1 MKILIIGAAGMIGMR
16 LAKSIVKDDF
26 SGRINDITL
35 FDANCAWRRPS
46 NSKRSG

>member
-26 SGRINDITL
+26 MEELMILPCLMSFRQKLKEIKAHI
-35 FDANCAWRRPS
+35 
-46 NSKRSG
+46 K